1 MYFAAG
7 LANGAT
13 SVWSTNSLNVLM
25 NTHKHRGSVT
35 CLSFFENWKL
45 VSGSSKGELNID
57 NIQSKKNEVR
67 RTNTFEPRVEH
78 PIVSLRVSP
87 LGVAFALD

>member
-1 MYFAAG
+1 M
-7 LANGAT
+7 
-13 SVWSTNSLNVLM
+13 WSTNSLNVLM